1 LSISLL
7 KNKKKGIYYFTD
19 LRTYN
24 GQWNNNAM
32 NGFGEFRW
40 KDGKKYFGSYK
51 EDKKEGFG
59 IYFWREPQIKV
70 YIGFWKNGKHDGI
83 GKYLTKDKARIGLW
97 NKGEKVKWLVDHAEA
112 LKYFKGENTNYFRY
126 FTCTLDE
133 IQRLI
138 KD

>member
-1 LSISLL
+1 
-7 KNKKKGIYYFTD
+7 
-19 LRTYN
+19 
-24 GQWNNNAM
+24 M

-112 LKYFKGENTNYFRY
+112 LKYFKGENTNYFQY
-126 FTCTLDE
+126 FTCTFDE